1 MYQSYLQ
8 MTKPGIVRMVLI
20 TATIGYVL
28 GGGGVK
34 SWLELLLMLV
44 GTGLSASGSAVL
56 NNYLERDTD
65 SRMYR
70 TRGRALPSGEVDAAH
85 ALSFG
90 VLLTLSGVCLLVWKT
105 NLLTGFIVLLT
116 AFLYVLVYTPLKRV
130 TWLNTTFGAIPGA
143 LPPVSGW
150 AAATGDVELGS
161 MVLFLILFAWQH
173 PHFYAI
179 AWMHREDYARA
190 GFKMLPVVEP
200 DGCRMFRHSV
210 LYSVLLMMVSLLP
223 VYMGMTGPIYLVGAL
238 VVGSMFL
245 FSGIVAAR
253 SKSLADARKML
264 QASVIYLPV
273 LLTLIVV
280 DFNF

>member
-1 MYQSYLQ
+1 
-8 MTKPGIVRMVLI
+8 MVLI

-273 LLTLIVV
+273 LLTLIVL

>member
-273 LLTLIVV
+273 LLTLIVL